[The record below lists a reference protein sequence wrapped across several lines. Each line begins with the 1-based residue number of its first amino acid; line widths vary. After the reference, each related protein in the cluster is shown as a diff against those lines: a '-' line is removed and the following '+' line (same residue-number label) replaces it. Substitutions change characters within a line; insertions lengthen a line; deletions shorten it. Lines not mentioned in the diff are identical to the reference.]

1 LAAPALRWRFAALAV
16 RFLAFSALRCLAWI
30 FLRAESDIV
39 GMDVSPFVVVLGAS
53 RTERG
58 EY

>member
-39 GMDVSPFVVVLGAS
+39 GMDVSPFVVCWARLWGPVG
-53 RTERG
+53 
-58 EY
+58 